1 MAERKR
7 KKLACFQKTRSAVV
21 KKGDTAKA
29 SLLIN
34 SPFTLKELIHM
45 IDVSVNNKYG
55 ANLEVITRTIMD
67 SVWGSLESL
76 RLEFRKES

>member
-34 SPFTLKELIHM
+34 SPF
-45 IDVSVNNKYG
+45 
-55 ANLEVITRTIMD
+55 
-67 SVWGSLESL
+67 L
-76 RLEFRKES
+76 RNSFT